1 MARVQKWFKKYWLLL
16 VAVVLLII
24 FLFLPLPFYVEGPGT
39 ADQLS
44 QYVKVA
50 HQRDQKKGSFRMTT
64 VSVIKGTPA
73 MYVFAKVMPDYEI
86 ESLSDITGNQD
97 NATYNKVQTFY
108 MRSAINQ
115 AIYVAYR
122 EANKS
127 VKVHF
132 KGIYVLEI
140 MNNSQFKK
148 VLQVGDTI
156 TEVNHQRIV
165 SAEDAMK
172 KIKAHSVGN
181 SVTITYQHNGKT
193 KTATR
198 KLVRLSTGK
207 PGIGIG
213 LTDNNTVTTKIPVS
227 IDPHN
232 TEGPSAG
239 LMFTLQVY
247 SQLSKQN
254 LRKGRNI
261 AGTGTIA
268 TDGSVGEIGGID
280 KKIVAAKKAG
290 ATIFFAPYVK
300 PTKLVEKYEPDHL
313 TNYQLAKKTAKR
325 VDPKLKVVPVRN
337 FEDATKYL
345 QKTK

>member
-1 MARVQKWFKKYWLLL
+1 MARVQKWLKKYWLLL
-16 VAVVLLII
+16 VVVVLLII

-122 EANKS
+122 EADKS

-172 KIKAHSVGN
+172 KIKAHSVGS

-300 PTKLVEKYEPDHL
+300 PTKLIEKYEPNHL

-325 VDPKLKVVPVRN
+325 VDPKLKVVPVQN
-337 FEDATKYL
+337 FEDAVKYL

>member
-1 MARVQKWFKKYWLLL
+1 MARVQKWLKKYWLLL

-122 EANKS
+122 EADKS

-172 KIKAHSVGN
+172 KIKAHSVGS

-300 PTKLVEKYEPDHL
+300 PTKLIEKYEPNYL

-325 VDPKLKVVPVRN
+325 VDPKLKVVPVQN
-337 FEDATKYL
+337 FEDAVKYL

>member
-1 MARVQKWFKKYWLLL
+1 MARVQKWLKKYWLLL

-122 EANKS
+122 EADKS

-172 KIKAHSVGN
+172 KIKAHSVGS

-213 LTDNNTVTTKIPVS
+213 LTDNNKVTTKIPVS

-300 PTKLVEKYEPDHL
+300 PTKLIEKYEPNHL

-325 VDPKLKVVPVRN
+325 VDPKLKVVPVQN
-337 FEDATKYL
+337 FEDAVKYL

>member
-1 MARVQKWFKKYWLLL
+1 MARVQKWLKKYWLLL

-122 EANKS
+122 EADKS
-127 VKVHF
+127 VKVNF

-172 KIKAHSVGN
+172 KIKAHSVGS

-300 PTKLVEKYEPDHL
+300 PTKLIEKYEPNHL

-325 VDPKLKVVPVRN
+325 VDPKLKVVPVQN
-337 FEDATKYL
+337 FEDAVKYL

>member
-1 MARVQKWFKKYWLLL
+1 MARIRKFFKKYWLLL
-16 VAVVLLII
+16 VAMIVALV
-24 FLFLPLPFYVEGPGT
+24 FVFLPLPFYVEGPGT

-44 QYVKVA
+44 QYVKVN
-50 HQRDQKKGSFRMTT
+50 HKRDHKKGSFRMTT

-73 MYVFAKVMPDYEI
+73 MYVFAKIMPNYEV
-86 ESLSDITGNQD
+86 ESVSDITGNQD

-108 MRSAINQ
+108 MNSAINQ
-115 AIYVAYR
+115 AIYVAYHK
-122 EANKS
+122 ADKA

-132 KGIYVLEI
+132 KGIYILEI
-140 MNNSQFKK
+140 EKNSQFKH
-148 VLQVGDTI
+148 VLHVGDTI
-156 TEVNHQRIV
+156 TKVNNQRLV

-172 KIKAHSVGN
+172 KIRSHNVGN
-181 SVTITYQHNGKT
+181 SITITYQHNGKT
-193 KTATR
+193 KTASG

-213 LTDNNTVTTKIPVS
+213 LTDNNSVTTKIPVS
-227 IDPHN
+227 IDAHG

-239 LMFTLQVY
+239 LMFTLQIY
-247 SQLSKQN
+247 SQLTNQN

-290 ATIFFAPYVK
+290 ATIFFAPYLK
-300 PTKLVEKYEPDHL
+300 PTKLVEKYEPNHL
-313 TNYQLAKKTAKR
+313 TNYQLAIKTAKR
-325 VDPKLKVVPVRN
+325 IDPKLKVVPVKN
-337 FEDATKYL
+337 FEDAIKYL

>member
-1 MARVQKWFKKYWLLL
+1 MARVQKWLKKYWLLL

-122 EANKS
+122 EADKS

-172 KIKAHSVGN
+172 KIKAHSVGS

-254 LRKGRNI
+254 LRKERNI

-300 PTKLVEKYEPDHL
+300 PTKLIEKYEPNHL

-325 VDPKLKVVPVRN
+325 VDPKLKVVPVQN
-337 FEDATKYL
+337 FEDAVKYL

>member
-1 MARVQKWFKKYWLLL
+1 M
-16 VAVVLLII
+16 I

-122 EANKS
+122 KANKS

-172 KIKAHSVGN
+172 KIKAHSVGS
-181 SVTITYQHNGKT
+181 SVTITYQHDGKT

-300 PTKLVEKYEPDHL
+300 PTKLIEKYEPDHL

-325 VDPKLKVVPVRN
+325 VDPKLKVVPVQN
-337 FEDATKYL
+337 FEDAVKYL

>member
-1 MARVQKWFKKYWLLL
+1 MARVQKWLKKYWLLL

-122 EANKS
+122 EADKS

-172 KIKAHSVGN
+172 KIKAHSVGS

-300 PTKLVEKYEPDHL
+300 PTKLIEKYEPNHL

-325 VDPKLKVVPVRN
+325 VDPKLKVVPVQN
-337 FEDATKYL
+337 FEDAVKYL

>member
-122 EANKS
+122 KANKS

-140 MNNSQFKK
+140 MKNSQFKK

-300 PTKLVEKYEPDHL
+300 PTKLIEKYEPDHL

-325 VDPKLKVVPVRN
+325 VDPKLKVVPVQN
-337 FEDATKYL
+337 FEDAVKYL

>member
-1 MARVQKWFKKYWLLL
+1 MARVQKWLKKYWLLL
-16 VAVVLLII
+16 VAVVLLMI

-122 EANKS
+122 KANKS

-172 KIKAHSVGN
+172 KIKAHSVGS
-181 SVTITYQHNGKT
+181 SVTITYQHDGKT

-300 PTKLVEKYEPDHL
+300 PTKLIEKYEPDHL

-325 VDPKLKVVPVRN
+325 VDPKLKVVPVQN
-337 FEDATKYL
+337 FEDAVKYL

>member
-1 MARVQKWFKKYWLLL
+1 MARVQKWLKKYWLLL

-122 EANKS
+122 EADKS

-172 KIKAHSVGN
+172 KIKAHSVGS

-300 PTKLVEKYEPDHL
+300 PTKLIEKYEPNHL

-325 VDPKLKVVPVRN
+325 VDPKLKVVPVQN
-337 FEDATKYL
+337 LEDAVKYL

>member
-1 MARVQKWFKKYWLLL
+1 MARVQKWLKKYWLLL

-50 HQRDQKKGSFRMTT
+50 HQHDQKKGSFRMTT

-122 EANKS
+122 EADKS

-172 KIKAHSVGN
+172 KIKAHSVGS

-300 PTKLVEKYEPDHL
+300 PTKLIEKYEPNHL

-325 VDPKLKVVPVRN
+325 VDPKLKVVPVQN
-337 FEDATKYL
+337 FEDAVKYL